1 MPRAATIPSDSDLLC
16 ECCGYIL
23 TSLDQAGN
31 CPECGQLIGL
41 SLPSIRHAPVWED
54 RQGKNFVSAGMA
66 TSLNAFFTPRRFFRH
81 LVIPGNLR
89 ASRWFGRFYQFIAA
103 LLLGTAA
110 WIHAERFGLLAGR
123 ILMPVGSAAALVS
136 LIAATWG
143 SLLIGNH
150 LFIRVTAFEARY
162 RGLRLPREVVRHAM
176 DYHAVHLLPPAMA
189 GLAVVVTYMC
199 VERRDAMLAAEW
211 IEPYLY
217 ILGGA
222 VVVSAGYLFVTYW
235 IAMKRLMYG
244 NRSV

>member
-1 MPRAATIPSDSDLLC
+1 MPRAATIPSDTDLLC
-16 ECCGYIL
+16 ERCGYIL
-23 TSLDQAGN
+23 TSLDPGSH
-31 CPECGQLIGL
+31 CPECGQLISL
-41 SLPSIRHAPVWED
+41 SNPLFRHAPVWED
-54 RQGKNFVSAGMA
+54 RQGKNLVSAGLA
-66 TSLNAFFTPRRFFRH
+66 TSLSAFFTPRRFFRH

-89 ASRWFGRFYQFIAA
+89 ASRRFGRFYQLIAA

-123 ILMPVGSAAALVS
+123 IEMPVGSAAAWVMLT
-136 LIAATWG
+136 AATWG

-176 DYHAVHLLPPAMA
+176 DYHAVHLLPPAVA
-189 GLAVVVTYMC
+189 GLAVVVTYMW
-199 VERRDAMLAAEW
+199 VEERDAMRAAEW
-211 IEPYLY
+211 IVPYLY

-235 IAMKRLMYG
+235 IAMKSLMYG
-244 NRSV
+244 NRKV